1 MVILVK
7 MKKIIASLLAVMTL
21 AAGLVSCSDPYA
33 DIEFIE
39 TEYAGTTINVYNW
52 GENIANGEDDSM
64 NLEKVFEKKYGIK
77 VEYTTYASNEEL
89 YTKLS
94 SGTVSYDVV
103 VPSDYM
109 IARLIE
115 EDMLQKVNFDN
126 IPNYSNIEE
135 QYRVGQYYDCAGEN
149 GAAEYSVPY
158 TVGMF
163 GIIYNKEYVD
173 AADIEAKSWDLMWN
187 EKYSGKIIM
196 FNNPRD
202 AFAVSMFKNGIDVNT
217 TDEAE
222 WNKAYDSLV
231 EQKPLL
237 KGYYMDEIF
246 NQMEGENSYIG
257 VYYAGDC
264 LSMMDNNEN
273 LAFYYPVEGTNTF
286 VDAMCIPKN
295 ANNPG
300 AAELFINFMLEEEYA
315 VENALYICY
324 ASPNEKVKNSAY
336 YKEELGED
344 YYSVLYDLPDQ
355 YSNEDGTVNAEI
367 AQPYYNLDAATKQI
381 LNNLWSKLK

>member
-1 MVILVK
+1 
-7 MKKIIASLLAVMTL
+7 MKKIIASLLSVMTL

-126 IPNYSNIEE
+126 IPNYENIEK

-202 AFAVSMFKNGIDVNT
+202 AFAVSMFKNGINVNT
-217 TDEAE
+217 ADEAE
-222 WNKAYDSLV
+222 WNRAYDSLV

-237 KGYYMDEIF
+237 KGYYMDEQF

-257 VYYAGDC
+257 VYYVGDC

-295 ANNPG
+295 ASNPG

-344 YYSVLYDLPDQ
+344 YYSVLYDLPEQ
-355 YSNEDGTVNAEI
+355 YSNEDGTVNTAI
-367 AQPYYNLDAATKQI
+367 AQPYDNLDADTKQI

>member
-1 MVILVK
+1 
-7 MKKIIASLLAVMTL
+7 MKKIIASLLVLIMMGAC
-21 AAGLVSCSDPYA
+21 LVSCSDPYA
-33 DIEFIE
+33 HIEFVE
-39 TEYAGTTINVYNW
+39 NEYAGTTINVYNW
-52 GENIANGEDDSM
+52 GENIANGEDDSL
-64 NLEKVFEKKYGIK
+64 NLEKVFEKKYGIN

-89 YTKLS
+89 YTKIS
-94 SGTVSYDVV
+94 SGTVSYDIII
-103 VPSDYM
+103 PSDYM

-115 EDMLQKVNFDN
+115 EDMLQKINFDN
-126 IPNYSNIEE
+126 IPNYENIEK

-163 GIIYNKEYVD
+163 GIIYNTEYVD
-173 AADIEAKSWDLMWN
+173 AADVEEQSWGLMWN

-202 AFAVSMFKNGIDVNT
+202 AFAVSMFYNGINVNT
-217 TDEAE
+217 TNEGE
-222 WNKAYDSLV
+222 WNTVYESLL

-273 LAFYYPVEGTNTF
+273 LAFYYPVEGTNSF

-295 ANNPG
+295 AKNPG

-344 YYSVLYDLPDQ
+344 YYSVLYDLPEQ
-355 YSNEDGTVNAEI
+355 YSNEDGSVNSAI
-367 AQPYYNLDAATKQI
+367 VQPYFNLDAATKQI

>member
-1 MVILVK
+1 
-7 MKKIIASLLAVMTL
+7 MKKIIASLLVLMML
-21 AAGLVSCSDPYA
+21 AACLVSCSDPYA
-33 DIEFIE
+33 HIEFVE
-39 TEYAGTTINVYNW
+39 NEYAGTTINVYNW
-52 GENIANGEDDSM
+52 GENIANGEDDSL
-64 NLEKVFEKKYGIK
+64 NLEKVFEKKYGIN

-89 YTKLS
+89 YTKIS
-94 SGTVSYDVV
+94 SGTVSYDVI

-115 EDMLQKVNFDN
+115 EDMLQKINFDN
-126 IPNYSNIEE
+126 IPNYENIEK
-135 QYRVGQYYDCAGEN
+135 QYRVDQYYDCAGVN

-163 GIIYNKEYVD
+163 GIIYNTEYVD
-173 AADIEAKSWDLMWN
+173 AADVEDQSWGLMWN

-202 AFAVSMFKNGIDVNT
+202 AFAVSMFYNGINVNT
-217 TDEAE
+217 TNEGE
-222 WNKAYDSLV
+222 WNTVYESLAK
-231 EQKPLL
+231 QKPLL

-273 LAFYYPVEGTNTF
+273 LAFYYPVEGTNSF

-295 ANNPG
+295 AKNPG

-344 YYSVLYDLPDQ
+344 YYSVLYDLPEQ
-355 YSNEDGTVNAEI
+355 YSNEDGSVNSAI
-367 AQPYYNLDAATKQI
+367 VQPYFNLDAATKQI

>member
-1 MVILVK
+1 
-7 MKKIIASLLAVMTL
+7 MKKIIASLLVLIMMGAC
-21 AAGLVSCSDPYA
+21 LVSCSDPYA
-33 DIEFIE
+33 HIEFVE
-39 TEYAGTTINVYNW
+39 NEYAGTTINVYNW
-52 GENIANGEDDSM
+52 GENIANGEDDSL
-64 NLEKVFEKKYGIK
+64 NLEKVFEKKYGIN

-89 YTKLS
+89 YTKIS
-94 SGTVSYDVV
+94 SGTVSYDII

-115 EDMLQKVNFDN
+115 EDMLQKINFDN
-126 IPNYSNIEE
+126 IPNYENIEK

-163 GIIYNKEYVD
+163 GIIYNTEYVD
-173 AADIEAKSWDLMWN
+173 AADVETQSWGLMWN

-202 AFAVSMFKNGIDVNT
+202 AFAVSMFYNGINVNT
-217 TDEAE
+217 TNEGE
-222 WNKAYDSLV
+222 WNTVYESLL

-273 LAFYYPVEGTNTF
+273 LAFYYPVEGTNSF

-295 ANNPG
+295 AKNPG

-344 YYSVLYDLPDQ
+344 YYSVLYDLPEQ
-355 YSNEDGTVNAEI
+355 YSNEDGSVNSAI
-367 AQPYYNLDAATKQI
+367 VQPYDNLDAATKQI

>member
-1 MVILVK
+1 
-7 MKKIIASLLAVMTL
+7 MKKIIASLLVLMML
-21 AAGLVSCSDPYA
+21 AACLVSCSDPYA
-33 DIEFIE
+33 HIEFVE
-39 TEYAGTTINVYNW
+39 NEYAGTTINVYNW
-52 GENIANGEDDSM
+52 GENIANGEDDSL
-64 NLEKVFEKKYGIK
+64 NLEKVFEKKYGIN

-89 YTKLS
+89 YTKIS
-94 SGTVSYDVV
+94 SGTVSYDVI

-115 EDMLQKVNFDN
+115 EDMLQKINFDN
-126 IPNYSNIEE
+126 IPNYENIEK
-135 QYRVGQYYDCAGEN
+135 QYRVGQYYDCAGVN

-163 GIIYNKEYVD
+163 GIIYNTEYVD
-173 AADIEAKSWDLMWN
+173 AADVEDQSWGLMWN

-202 AFAVSMFKNGIDVNT
+202 AFAVSMFYNGINVNT
-217 TDEAE
+217 TNEGE
-222 WNKAYDSLV
+222 WNTVYESLAK
-231 EQKPLL
+231 QKPLL

-273 LAFYYPVEGTNTF
+273 LAFYYPVEGTNSF

-295 ANNPG
+295 AKNPG

-344 YYSVLYDLPDQ
+344 YYSVLYDLPEQ
-355 YSNEDGTVNAEI
+355 YSNEDGSVNSAI
-367 AQPYYNLDAATKQI
+367 VQPYFNLDAATKQI

>member
-1 MVILVK
+1 
-7 MKKIIASLLAVMTL
+7 MKKIIASLLVLMML
-21 AAGLVSCSDPYA
+21 AACLVSCSDPYA
-33 DIEFIE
+33 HIEFVE
-39 TEYAGTTINVYNW
+39 NEYAGTTINVYNW
-52 GENIANGEDDSM
+52 GENIANGEDDSL
-64 NLEKVFEKKYGIK
+64 NLEKVFEKKYGIN

-89 YTKLS
+89 YTKIS
-94 SGTVSYDVV
+94 SGTVSYDVI

-115 EDMLQKVNFDN
+115 EDMLQKINFDN
-126 IPNYSNIEE
+126 IPNYENIEK

-163 GIIYNKEYVD
+163 GIIYNTEYVD
-173 AADIEAKSWDLMWN
+173 AADVEDQSWGLMWN

-202 AFAVSMFKNGIDVNT
+202 AFAVSMFYNGINVNT
-217 TDEAE
+217 TNERE
-222 WNKAYDSLV
+222 WNTVYESLV
-231 EQKPLL
+231 KQKPLL

-273 LAFYYPVEGTNTF
+273 LAFYYPVEGTNSF

-295 ANNPG
+295 AKNPG

-344 YYSVLYDLPDQ
+344 YYSVLYDLPEQ
-355 YSNEDGTVNAEI
+355 YSNEDGSVNSAI
-367 AQPYYNLDAATKQI
+367 VQPYFNLDAATKQI

>member
-1 MVILVK
+1 
-7 MKKIIASLLAVMTL
+7 MKKILSTILLIVLAFTL
-21 AAGLVSCSDPYA
+21 SAGLVSCSDEYA
-33 DIEFIE
+33 DIEFVE
-39 TEYAGTTINVYNW
+39 TEYAGTTLYVYNW

-64 NLEKVFEKKYGIK
+64 NLEKIFEKKYGIN
-77 VEYTTYASNEEL
+77 VVYNTYSSNEEM
-89 YTKLS
+89 YTTVS
-94 SGTVSYDVV
+94 SGTVAYDII

-115 EDMLQKVNFDN
+115 EDLIQKVNFEN
-126 IPNYSNIEE
+126 IPNYKNIEE
-135 QYRVGQYYDCAGEN
+135 QYRIGQYYDCSGVD

-163 GIIYNKEYVD
+163 GIIYNTEYVD
-173 AADIEAKSWDLMWN
+173 EADVADKSWSLMWN
-187 EKYSGKIIM
+187 EKYSGKIVM

-202 AFAVSMFKNGIDVNT
+202 AFAVSMFYNEINVNT
-217 TDEAE
+217 TDEEE
-222 WNKAYDSLV
+222 WNRAYDSLV

-264 LSMMDNNEN
+264 LSMMDNNDN

-286 VDAMCIPKN
+286 VDAMCIPQNSKN
-295 ANNPG
+295 VG

-315 VENALYICY
+315 VENALYTCY
-324 ASPNEKVKNSAY
+324 ASPNEKVKNSEY
-336 YKEELGED
+336 YKEEMGED
-344 YYSVLYDLPDQ
+344 YYNVLYSLPDQ
-355 YSNEDGTVNAEI
+355 YSDPDGTVNTEV
-367 AQPYYNLDAATKQI
+367 AQAYENLNADTKQI

>member
-1 MVILVK
+1 
-7 MKKIIASLLAVMTL
+7 MKKIIASLLAVITL

-94 SGTVSYDVV
+94 SGTVSYDVI

-126 IPNYSNIEE
+126 IPNYTNIEE
-135 QYRVGQYYDCAGEN
+135 QYRVGQYYDCTGEG

-163 GIIYNKEYVD
+163 GIIYNTEYVD
-173 AADIEAKSWDLMWN
+173 AADIEAQSWDLMWN

-202 AFAVSMFKNGIDVNT
+202 AFAVSMFKNGINVNT

-222 WNKAYDSLV
+222 WNLVYESLV

-295 ANNPG
+295 AKNPG

-324 ASPNEKVKNSAY
+324 ASPNEKVKNSEY

-344 YYSVLYDLPDQ
+344 YYSVLYDLPEQ
-355 YSNEDGTVNAEI
+355 YSNEDGTVNTKI
-367 AQPYYNLDAATKQI
+367 AQPYYNLDADTKQI

>member
-1 MVILVK
+1 
-7 MKKIIASLLAVMTL
+7 MKKIIASLLAVIIL
-21 AAGLVSCSDPYA
+21 AAGLVSCSDAYA

-115 EDMLQKVNFDN
+115 EDMLQKINFDN
-126 IPNYSNIEE
+126 IPNYTNIEK
-135 QYRVGQYYDCAGEN
+135 QYREGQYYDCAGEN

-163 GIIYNKEYVD
+163 GIIYNTEYVD
-173 AADIEAKSWDLMWN
+173 EADVEAQSWDLMWN
-187 EKYSGKIIM
+187 EKYSGKIVM

-202 AFAVSMFKNGIDVNT
+202 AFAVSMFHNGINVNT

-222 WNKAYDSLV
+222 WNVAYESLAK
-231 EQKPLL
+231 QKPLL

-273 LAFYYPVEGTNTF
+273 LNFYYPVEGTNSF
-286 VDAMCIPKN
+286 IDAMCIPKN
-295 ANNPG
+295 AKNVG

-324 ASPNEKVKNSAY
+324 ASPNEKVKNSEY

-344 YYSVLYDLPDQ
+344 YYSVLYDLPEQ
-355 YSNEDGTVNAEI
+355 YSNPDGTVNSNI
-367 AQPYYNLDAATKQI
+367 AQSFANLDDNTKQI

>member
-135 QYRVGQYYDCAGEN
+135 QYRIGQYYDCAGES

-237 KGYYMDEIF
+237 KGYYMDEMF

>member
-1 MVILVK
+1 

-33 DIEFIE
+33 DVEFIE

-94 SGTVSYDVV
+94 SGTVSYDVII
-103 VPSDYM
+103 PSDYM

-115 EDMLQKVNFDN
+115 EDMLQKINFDS
-126 IPNYSNIEE
+126 IPNYENIEA
-135 QYRVGQYYDCAGEN
+135 QYRVGQYYDCAGE
-149 GAAEYSVPY
+149 GGKAEYSVPY

-163 GIIYNKEYVD
+163 GIIYNTEYVD
-173 AADIEAKSWDLMWN
+173 AADIEAKSWGLMWN

-202 AFAVSMFKNGIDVNT
+202 AFAVSMFYNGIDVNT

-222 WNKAYDSLV
+222 WDLAYESLA

-295 ANNPG
+295 AKNPG

-324 ASPNEKVKNSAY
+324 ASPNEKVKNSEY

-344 YYSVLYDLPDQ
+344 YYSVLYDLPEQ
-355 YSNEDGTVNAEI
+355 YSNEDGTVNTKI
-367 AQPYYNLDAATKQI
+367 AQPYDNLDAETKQI

>member
-1 MVILVK
+1 
-7 MKKIIASLLAVMTL
+7 MKKIIASLLVLMML
-21 AAGLVSCSDPYA
+21 AACLVSCSDPYA
-33 DIEFIE
+33 HIEFVE
-39 TEYAGTTINVYNW
+39 NEYAGTTINVYNW
-52 GENIANGEDDSM
+52 GENIANGEDDSL
-64 NLEKVFEKKYGIK
+64 NLEKVFEKKYGIN

-89 YTKLS
+89 YTKIS
-94 SGTVSYDVV
+94 SGTVSYDVI

-115 EDMLQKVNFDN
+115 EDMLQKINFDN
-126 IPNYSNIEE
+126 IPNYENIEK

-163 GIIYNKEYVD
+163 GIIYNTEYVD
-173 AADIEAKSWDLMWN
+173 AADVETQSWGLMWN

-202 AFAVSMFKNGIDVNT
+202 AFAVSMFYNGINVNT
-217 TDEAE
+217 TNEGE
-222 WNKAYDSLV
+222 WNTVYESLV
-231 EQKPLL
+231 KQKPLL

-273 LAFYYPVEGTNTF
+273 LAFYYPVEGTNSF

-295 ANNPG
+295 AKNPG

-336 YKEELGED
+336 YKEELGDD
-344 YYSVLYDLPDQ
+344 YYSVLYDLPEQ
-355 YSNEDGTVNAEI
+355 YYNEDGSVNSAI
-367 AQPYYNLDAATKQI
+367 VQPYFNLDAATKQI

>member
-1 MVILVK
+1 
-7 MKKIIASLLAVMTL
+7 MKKILSTILLIVLAFTL
-21 AAGLVSCSDPYA
+21 SAGLVSCSDEYA
-33 DIEFIE
+33 DIEFVE
-39 TEYAGTTINVYNW
+39 TEYAGTTLYVYNW

-64 NLEKVFEKKYGIK
+64 NLEKIFEKKYGIN
-77 VEYTTYASNEEL
+77 VVYNTYSSNEEM
-89 YTKLS
+89 YTTVS
-94 SGTVSYDVV
+94 SGTVAYDII

-115 EDMLQKVNFDN
+115 EDLIQKVNFEN
-126 IPNYSNIEE
+126 IPNYKNIEE
-135 QYRVGQYYDCAGEN
+135 QYRIGQYYDRSGTD

-163 GIIYNKEYVD
+163 GIIYNTEYVD
-173 AADIEAKSWDLMWN
+173 EADVADKSWSLMWN
-187 EKYSGKIIM
+187 EKYSGKIVM

-202 AFAVSMFKNGIDVNT
+202 AFAVSMFYNEINVNT
-217 TDEAE
+217 TDEEE
-222 WNKAYDSLV
+222 WNRAYDSLV

-264 LSMMDNNEN
+264 LSMMDNNDN

-295 ANNPG
+295 SKNVG

-324 ASPNEKVKNSAY
+324 ASPNEKVKNSEY
-336 YKEELGED
+336 YKEEMGED
-344 YYSVLYDLPDQ
+344 YYNVLYSLPEQ
-355 YSNEDGTVNAEI
+355 YSNPDGTVNTEV
-367 AQPYYNLDAATKQI
+367 AQAYENLNADTKQI

>member
-237 KGYYMDEIF
+237 KGY
-246 NQMEGENSYIG
+246 
-257 VYYAGDC
+257 
-264 LSMMDNNEN
+264 
-273 LAFYYPVEGTNTF
+273 
-286 VDAMCIPKN
+286 
-295 ANNPG
+295 
-300 AAELFINFMLEEEYA
+300 
-315 VENALYICY
+315 
-324 ASPNEKVKNSAY
+324 
-336 YKEELGED
+336 
-344 YYSVLYDLPDQ
+344 
-355 YSNEDGTVNAEI
+355 
-367 AQPYYNLDAATKQI
+367 
-381 LNNLWSKLK
+381 

>member
-1 MVILVK
+1 
-7 MKKIIASLLAVMTL
+7 MKKIIASLLVLIMMGAC
-21 AAGLVSCSDPYA
+21 LVSCSDPYA
-33 DIEFIE
+33 HIEFVE
-39 TEYAGTTINVYNW
+39 NEYAGTTINVYNW
-52 GENIANGEDDSM
+52 GENIANGEDDSL
-64 NLEKVFEKKYGIK
+64 NLEKVFEKKYGIN

-89 YTKLS
+89 YTKIS
-94 SGTVSYDVV
+94 SGTVSYDII

-115 EDMLQKVNFDN
+115 EDMLQKINFDN
-126 IPNYSNIEE
+126 IPNYENIEK

-163 GIIYNKEYVD
+163 GIIYNTEYVD
-173 AADIEAKSWDLMWN
+173 AADVEDQSWGLMWN

-202 AFAVSMFKNGIDVNT
+202 AFAVSMFYNGINVNT
-217 TDEAE
+217 TNEGE
-222 WNKAYDSLV
+222 WNTVYESLL

-273 LAFYYPVEGTNTF
+273 LAFYYPVEGTNSF

-295 ANNPG
+295 AKNPG

-344 YYSVLYDLPDQ
+344 YYSVLYDLPEQ
-355 YSNEDGTVNAEI
+355 YSNEDGTVNSAI
-367 AQPYYNLDAATKQI
+367 VQPYDNLDAATKQI